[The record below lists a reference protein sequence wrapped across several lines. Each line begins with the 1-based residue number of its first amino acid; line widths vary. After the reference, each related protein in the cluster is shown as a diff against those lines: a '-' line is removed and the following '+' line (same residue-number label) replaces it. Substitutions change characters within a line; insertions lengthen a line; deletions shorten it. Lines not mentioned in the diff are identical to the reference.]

1 MVNAQVINRVD
12 WAGTIKPPEANELGW
27 KETLRMNPL
36 EDVYVAVKGK
46 RPVTPFGIPK
56 SNRVLDPSQ
65 AEGSSLGF
73 TQINPTTGQAPLTPY
88 TNVKADF
95 DNEYVW
101 HCHILGHEEN
111 DFMRPFV
118 FRPNVIVP
126 DMPTNLALGGNTL
139 TWTDPTPAQYTVVNN
154 GLFDVTTRNGVDVNG
169 VPTGG
174 FLGAGNI
181 KVEPTNNPK
190 NEIGF
195 KVLFQG
201 NLLTTV
207 AANTT
212 SLTVAGGTLA
222 DYQVIAYNVAGDSN
236 LANVNVQTAPGAA
249 VAAVTT
255 LPVAGAGAAPTGF
268 TQALIAG
275 QTVLT
280 WDAVPGA
287 TGYIVTIG
295 LVAQPM
301 TTLTTMTI
309 GTTGAVISVYAVTAG
324 GNSAASYLYN
334 GIAYAPVAL
343 VASQGNQGNGNPPG
357 SVTLTWAN
365 NPMNLKNVTSLTLTW
380 TLRGGASTTNG
391 SKTFAVTDTGTTIVG
406 LSRDKDYNF
415 TLVAN
420 SDFGNSAAVTVRGLS
435 AP

>member
-1 MVNAQVINRVD
+1 
-12 WAGTIKPPEANELGW
+12 
-27 KETLRMNPL
+27 
-36 EDVYVAVKGK
+36 
-46 RPVTPFGIPK
+46 
-56 SNRVLDPSQ
+56 
-65 AEGSSLGF
+65 
-73 TQINPTTGQAPLTPY
+73 
-88 TNVKADF
+88 
-95 DNEYVW
+95 
-101 HCHILGHEEN
+101 
-111 DFMRPFV
+111 
-118 FRPNVIVP
+118 
-126 DMPTNLALGGNTL
+126 
-139 TWTDPTPAQYTVVNN
+139 
-154 GLFDVTTRNGVDVNG
+154 
-169 VPTGG
+169 
-174 FLGAGNI
+174 
-181 KVEPTNNPK
+181 
-190 NEIGF
+190 
-195 KVLFQG
+195 
-201 NLLTTV
+201 
-207 AANTT
+207 
-212 SLTVAGGTLA
+212 
-222 DYQVIAYNVAGDSN
+222 
-236 LANVNVQTAPGAA
+236 
-249 VAAVTT
+249 VTT